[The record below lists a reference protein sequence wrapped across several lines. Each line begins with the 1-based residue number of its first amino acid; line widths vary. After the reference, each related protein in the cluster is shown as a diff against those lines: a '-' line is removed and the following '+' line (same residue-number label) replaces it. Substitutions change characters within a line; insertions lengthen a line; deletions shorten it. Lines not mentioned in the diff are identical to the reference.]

1 MKRDVFLL
9 MISRVARSFAAG
21 LLAVIV
27 GLYYI
32 HGLHLSLLQVGILF
46 GVGAFVTPLLTLVLG
61 FYSDRYGR
69 KKILLATL
77 SFLPVSVLILLLTS
91 NFFLLMLSSALGGFG
106 IAGGLVGGGVGASV
120 APMQTALLTEKVKPE
135 ERTKIFSWFTII
147 SSYAGSAGALLANGS
162 SYVELFV
169 ISFLV
174 SALSALAILPVKENF
189 KPRER
194 KQEPKVTR
202 RDNETIKKFTLTGIL
217 NGVSQGL
224 IVPFIP
230 IIFSEAYGL
239 SQGFIGDLV
248 SLGGVISATLM
259 LATPALTERLGFV
272 RLIITTRTISA
283 VLVLL
288 FPFLGVW
295 YLASIDY
302 LLFTPLRVIAL
313 PAQQALMMNL
323 VGEGRRATA
332 TGANQAG
339 RLIPAAA
346 STSLSGYL
354 LHAVSFAIPF
364 EAAFVATVA
373 NSFLYFKFFRGVDK
387 AVTGKVVISEG

>member
-1 MKRDVFLL
+1 MQRDVFLL

-27 GLYYI
+27 GLYYV
-32 HGLHLSLLQVGILF
+32 HGLHLSLIQVGILF

-77 SFLPVSVLILLLTS
+77 SFLPLSVLILLLTS

-147 SSYAGSAGALLANGS
+147 SSYAGSAGALLANGT
-162 SYVELFV
+162 SYEELFI
-169 ISFLV
+169 ISLLV
-174 SALSALAILPVKENF
+174 SGLSALAVIPVKESF
-189 KPRER
+189 RPRRRE
-194 KQEPKVTR
+194 EPKVTS
-202 RDNETIKKFTLTGIL
+202 RDNDVIKKFTLTGIL

-230 IIFSEAYGL
+230 IIFSEVYGL

-248 SLGGVISATLM
+248 SLGGVISASVM

-272 RLIITTRTISA
+272 RLIIITRTISA
-283 VLVLL
+283 VMVLL

-302 LLFTPLRVIAL
+302 VLFTPLRVIAL

-323 VGEGRRATA
+323 IGEGRRATA

-346 STSLSGYL
+346 STSLSGYIM
-354 LHAVSFAIPF
+354 HALSFAIPF
-364 EAAFVATVA
+364 EAAFVATVL

-387 AVTGKVVISEG
+387 AVTGKVVLSEG

>member
-1 MKRDVFLL
+1 MQRDVFLL

-27 GLYYI
+27 GLYYV
-32 HGLHLSLLQVGILF
+32 HVLHLSLLQVGILF
-46 GVGAFVTPLLTLVLG
+46 GVGAFVTPLLTLILG

-69 KKILLATL
+69 KKILLITL
-77 SFLPVSVLILLLTS
+77 SFLPLSVLILLLTS

-162 SYVELFV
+162 SYEELFI
-169 ISFLV
+169 ISLLV
-174 SALSALAILPVKENF
+174 SGLSALAVIPVKENF
-189 KPRER
+189 KPRR
-194 KQEPKVTR
+194 KEEPKAASK
-202 RDNETIKKFTLTGIL
+202 DNDVIKKFTLTGIL

-230 IIFSEAYGL
+230 IIFSEVYGL

-248 SLGGVISATLM
+248 SLGGVISASAM

-272 RLIITTRTISA
+272 RLIIITRTISA
-283 VLVLL
+283 VMVLL

-302 LLFTPLRVIAL
+302 VLFTPLRVIAL

-346 STSLSGYL
+346 STSLSGYIM
-354 LHAVSFAIPF
+354 HALSFAIPF
-364 EAAFVATVA
+364 EAAFVATIV

-387 AVTGKVVISEG
+387 AVAGKVVLSEG